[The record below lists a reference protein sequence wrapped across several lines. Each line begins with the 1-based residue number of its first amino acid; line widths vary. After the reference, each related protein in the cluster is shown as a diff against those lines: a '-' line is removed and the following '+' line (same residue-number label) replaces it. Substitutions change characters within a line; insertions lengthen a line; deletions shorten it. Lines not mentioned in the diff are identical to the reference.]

1 MGKIET
7 LVNRI
12 GIDLLALDSLAL
24 GLIAIAVVLLLATI
38 AALSLR
44 YRSDLRQSALAN
56 IKADASIAALE
67 NAERQQLA
75 MIEGLERQVADLYDV
90 NSRLVVANTENKHL
104 QQINAE
110 QERSLQALQQAHSE
124 QSHRYTE
131 LDARTRAEQKAL
143 DEKIQLLQ
151 QNRQQLTGE
160 FENLANR
167 IFDEKAQKF
176 SSSSQQMLDGTLS
189 PLKNQLNDFRKKVE
203 EVYSTESKER
213 HLLKEQISQLREESL
228 RISEDANNL
237 TRALKHDN
245 KAQGNWGELT
255 LVRALEMCGLREPE
269 EYQTQVAMTAEDG
282 SRQIPD
288 VVIHLPGGKDVI
300 IDSKVS
306 LLAYSR
312 YFEAEDD
319 EALRVVA
326 LKEHIASVR
335 AHIKELGDKSYD
347 SLVGV
352 NTLDYVML
360 YIPIEG
366 ASTLALQN
374 DKSIWGDAYSKNIV
388 LVSPTNLLAILRSV
402 ETIWRHERQNKNAE
416 KIAVEAGRLHDH
428 FVLFAQSLEDIGKHL
443 SKAQQSYDTTFE
455 RLNSGRGNLVKRVAN
470 LKTRGAKTRKEI
482 PVHLN
487 DSESDV
493 SGQAL
498 DEQVQN
504 PKLDSPAEEGDTVA
518 PSPLETEQ

>member
-1 MGKIET
+1 MTDIELIVNNIGGKVLSLT
-7 LVNRI
+7 QFDA
-12 GIDLLALDSLAL
+12 GLA
-24 GLIAIAVVLLLATI
+24 VLLLTIGATLMLLLL
-38 AALSLR
+38 AVATLR
-44 YRSDLRQSALAN
+44 YRSHLRNSQQ
-56 IKADASIAALE
+56 
-67 NAERQQLA
+67 RQQHTAAELNA
-75 MIEGLERQVADLYDV
+75 SQ
-90 NSRLVVANTENKHL
+90 SRLAVGDAEKQHL
-104 QQINAE
+104 QASNESLSGQI
-110 QERSLQALQQAHSE
+110 QYLQSE
-124 QSHRYTE
+124 NNQLNTRYAE

-176 SSSSQQMLDGTLS
+176 STSSQQMLDGTLS
-189 PLKNQLNDFRKKVE
+189 PLKTQLNDFRKKVE
-203 EVYSTESKER
+203 EVYSHESKER
-213 HLLKEQISQLREESL
+213 HLLKEQITQLREESL

-245 KAQGNWGELT
+245 KTQGNWGELS
-255 LVRALEMCGLREPE
+255 LARALEMCGLREPE
-269 EYQTQVAMTAEDG
+269 EYQTQVAMKAEDG

-288 VVIHLPGGKDVI
+288 VVVHLPGGKDVI

-306 LLAYSR
+306 LLAYAR
-312 YFEAEDD
+312 YFEAGDD
-319 EALRVVA
+319 ADGDSEALRAAA
-326 LKEHIASVR
+326 LKDHIASVR
-335 AHIKELGDKSYD
+335 NHIKELSEKSYD

-366 ASTLALQN
+366 ASTLALQS

-443 SKAQQSYDTTFE
+443 QKAQKSYETSFE
-455 RLNSGRGNLVKRVAN
+455 RLNSGRGNLLKRVAN
-470 LKTRGAKTRKEI
+470 LKTLGAKTKKDL
-482 PVHLN
+482 PAHLTDN
-487 DSESDV
+487 DEGTLEQLAVDSASEGEDV
-493 SGQAL
+493 AGKAEL
-498 DEQVQN
+498 D
-504 PKLDSPAEEGDTVA
+504 T
-518 PSPLETEQ
+518 ETTES